1 VNPMPFQD
9 LEQAYET
16 LAAAIDRAG
25 PANEA
30 LFLAKL
36 ALVLAHRL
44 GDIESFQTSVTTAL
58 AGLPAADLEEE
69 GKQ

>member
-1 VNPMPFQD
+1 MTETQIEAV
-9 LEQAYET
+9 YEA

-36 ALVLAHRL
+36 ALLL
-44 GDIESFQTSVTTAL
+44 GQRVGDPAVFAAAVEIALQDLDAPAQAPAAL
-58 AGLPAADLEEE
+58 A
-69 GKQ
+69 